1 MEAMMARL
9 ALTLVIKDY
18 DYLGPLIAG
27 DVTAED
33 LDLTLDRDT
42 PRALDRTLA
51 DASIQAGEISFARH
65 IARLAVQ
72 DHTFV
77 GIPFVPARGFRHRAL
92 YTLEGSGITSIQDLV
107 GKRVGTNEWPATG
120 NTWSR
125 AMIREAGVQIDS
137 IRWTVGF
144 IAGASAGRPQGNLPP
159 YVADA
164 TGGKSLTAML
174 LDGELDAL
182 MSQTPKEFYDPGS
195 PIVRVFPDFR
205 KDEQAYFKR
214 TGVYPAHH
222 IVGIRKDLAD
232 REPWVLRSL
241 FNALE
246 ESKQR
251 WFANRRKLAET
262 TPWVLA
268 DIEEATAVIGE
279 DWSPSGVEA
288 NATMTAT
295 LCDELYAQGL
305 IATPVDPAS
314 VFSQF
319 ERAMAGE
326 ATAAAR

>member
-1 MEAMMARL
+1 
-9 ALTLVIKDY
+9 
-18 DYLGPLIAG
+18 
-27 DVTAED
+27 
-33 LDLTLDRDT
+33 
-42 PRALDRTLA
+42 
-51 DASIQAGEISFARH
+51 
-65 IARLAVQ
+65 
-72 DHTFV
+72 
-77 GIPFVPARGFRHRAL
+77 VPTRGFRQRAL
-92 YTLEGSGITSIQDLV
+92 YTLKGSGITSIQDLV

-125 AMIREAGVQIDS
+125 AMIREAGVAIES
-137 IRWTVGF
+137 IKWTVGF
-144 IAGASAGRPQGNLPP
+144 IGGASAGRPQGNLPP
-159 YVADA
+159 YVTDA
-164 TGGKSLTAML
+164 TGGRSLTDML
-174 LDGELDAL
+174 LDGELDVL
-182 MSQTPKEFYDPGS
+182 MSQTPNEFYNEGS

-205 KDEQAYFKR
+205 KAEQDYYKR
-214 TGVYPAHH
+214 TGIYPAHH
-222 IVGIRKDLAD
+222 LVGIRKELAD

-251 WFANRRKLAET
+251 WFASRRKLADT

-288 NATMTAT
+288 NAKVTKL

-305 IATPVDPAS
+305 IATQVEPTS

-326 ATAAAR
+326 AAVAAR